1 MLLKDYLKEVYK
13 NASLEKND
21 LVKENTL
28 IKWVHRFGFDS
39 LDDLLQ
45 QNQNFK
51 QEKYEE
57 EKQESLNFI
66 FLEHSENKSEEL
78 IPKSNEEET
87 LKNVKTDEI
96 GKQYENQQE
105 ENPVVN
111 ELPLPEINKFRKWI
125 NKDKEAS

>member
-66 FLEHSENKSEEL
+66 LLEHSENKSEEL

-111 ELPLPEINKFRKWI
+111 ELPLPEINQFRKCC
-125 NKDKEAS
+125 S